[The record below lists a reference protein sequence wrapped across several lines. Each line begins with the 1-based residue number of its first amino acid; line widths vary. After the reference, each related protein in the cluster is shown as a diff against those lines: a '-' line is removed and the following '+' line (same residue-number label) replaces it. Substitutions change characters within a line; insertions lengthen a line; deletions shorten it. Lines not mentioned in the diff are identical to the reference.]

1 MEFKTRALSLVVI
14 MSCSSVLWAQEQG
27 AAVCGDGTVTSF
39 IKDLDA
45 QLSVFDKSVGVISL
59 RLVKGLAESSVDD
72 VTNIATAQLPEL
84 LREIK
89 ENKNHLKDP
98 YVEDLELLESAVS
111 SLRKEMLSLKVQL
124 DDTRQCAQG
133 LSMKNRSH
141 AKISCVTSGDGVACK
156 DLVRTEDDYTGKSRA
171 CHLETA
177 EPSFARYAE
186 MASITYNILESHRRK
201 KAEFD
206 AALNPPANADCR
218 RKSCVGAGLAQKCKT
233 SEDSGCVGSRN
244 WAKEGLSGL
253 GQQDDKMVGAVT
265 FVSVPLWNRL
275 DKFRQDEAM
284 ALSAS
289 YDAQLKK
296 LKSIIRKKR
305 VIYVAYPDIYEYLEE
320 HLRSGLASLD
330 KAAVDCFNNSGAQNC
345 DRKTGW
351 RSLKDDD
358 DRHKPVAA
366 VRGSHHTHAALG
378 QLSRAVEALKEIE
391 RHEKACAAKKLRLS
405 ARMVWDP

>member
-1 MEFKTRALSLVVI
+1 MELKARALSLVLI
-14 MSCSSVLWAQEQG
+14 MSCSSILWAQEQG
-27 AAVCGDGTVTSF
+27 VAVCGDGTVSSF

-45 QLSVFDKSVGVISL
+45 QLSIFDKSVGVTSL
-59 RLVKGLAESSVDD
+59 RLVRGLAEGSVDD
-72 VTNIATAQLPEL
+72 VTNIASAQLPEL

-89 ENKNHLKDP
+89 ENKRHLKGS
-98 YVEDLELLESAVS
+98 YVTDLEFLESAVDN
-111 SLRKEMLSLKVQL
+111 LRKEMLSLKDKL

-133 LSMKNRSH
+133 LSMKNRSSVM
-141 AKISCVTSGDGVACK
+141 ISCLTSGDGVTCK
-156 DLVRTEDDYTGKSRA
+156 DNVRAEDDYTGKARA
-171 CHLETA
+171 CHMELG
-177 EPSFARYAE
+177 EPSFTKYTE
-186 MASITYNILESHRRK
+186 MASIAYTILDSHRRK

-206 AALNPPANADCR
+206 AGLIPPANADCR
-218 RKSCVGAGLAQKCKT
+218 RKSCAGVGLAQKCKT
-233 SEDSGCVGSRN
+233 SEDSQCAGARN
-244 WAKEGLSGL
+244 WAQEGLSGL
-253 GQQDDKMVGAVT
+253 GQQDEKMVGAAA

-284 ALSAS
+284 ALSTS
-289 YDAQLKK
+289 YDVQLKK

-305 VIYVAYPDIYEYLEE
+305 VIYVAYPDIYEYLVEY
-320 HLRSGLASLD
+320 LRAGLDSLD
-330 KAAVDCFNNSGAQNC
+330 KAALDCFNNSGAQNC
-345 DRKTGW
+345 ERKAGW

-358 DRHKPVAA
+358 DRHKPIDV